1 MEMKNTKPS
10 TQFWTV
16 LTTVNVLALIYPIH
30 LLHHAENPGESLF
43 ATLAFIGL
51 AFLLTVV
58 DAVSIMIAYAIGS
71 KH

>member
-1 MEMKNTKPS
+1 MTNTKPS
-10 TQFWTV
+10 AQFWTV

-30 LLHHAENPGESLF
+30 LFVRAENPGESLF

-51 AFLLTVV
+51 VFLLAAV
-58 DAVSIMIAYAIGS
+58 DAVSIMIADVIDS